1 MAGSE
6 QFGRVSRAWAGNTL
20 PRVRTLASRPEAS
33 GEARK
38 GGPKSDSC
46 I

>member
-6 QFGRVSRAWAGNTL
+6 QFGRVSRVRAGNSL
-20 PRVRTLASRPEAS
+20 PRVRNLASRHEAS